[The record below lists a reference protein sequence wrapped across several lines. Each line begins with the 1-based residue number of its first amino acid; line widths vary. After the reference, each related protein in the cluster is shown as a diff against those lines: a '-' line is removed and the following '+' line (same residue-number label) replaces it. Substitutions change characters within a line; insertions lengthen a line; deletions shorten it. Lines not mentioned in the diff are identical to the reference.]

1 MKECS
6 LFSVPSPEFIICR
19 AFNDGHLNLTVV
31 LIYIFLIISNA
42 EHLIMYLLDVCMS
55 SLEKCL
61 FRYSFIFVGGCFILF
76 DTELCELSVL
86 EIKPWLVALFA
97 KFPPFHR
104 LSFHFVYG
112 FLFLQKLLS
121 LKYLHIF
128 SSSFMVSYLIFN
140 SFSHFDFIF
149 CMVWGS
155 VLTSLICIQ
164 LSKFHN
170 TNYWRYCLFSVV
182 YSWLLCR
189 RLVHWS
195 CMGLFLGTLFCSIDS
210 YICFC
215 ASTMLFWLV

>member
-1 MKECS
+1 MHQFTFPAIMKECS

-128 SSSFMVSYLIFN
+128 SSSFMVSYLIFK
-140 SFSHFDFIF
+140 
-149 CMVWGS
+149 
-155 VLTSLICIQ
+155 SLVI
-164 LSKFHN
+164 L
-170 TNYWRYCLFSVV
+170 
-182 YSWLLCR
+182 
-189 RLVHWS
+189 
-195 CMGLFLGTLFCSIDS
+195 GLFLC
-210 YICFC
+210 
-215 ASTMLFWLV
+215 MV

>member
-97 KFPPFHR
+97 KFPPF
-104 LSFHFVYG
+104 
-112 FLFLQKLLS
+112 K
-121 LKYLHIF
+121 
-128 SSSFMVSYLIFN
+128 
-140 SFSHFDFIF
+140 
-149 CMVWGS
+149 
-155 VLTSLICIQ
+155 
-164 LSKFHN
+164 
-170 TNYWRYCLFSVV
+170 
-182 YSWLLCR
+182 
-189 RLVHWS
+189 
-195 CMGLFLGTLFCSIDS
+195 
-210 YICFC
+210 
-215 ASTMLFWLV
+215 